1 MTRVLRT
8 LYGVLMAVWVGAM
21 AYFSALLTP
30 TLMRVFPERFGEIV
44 AALFPGYFRL
54 GEILA
59 GAAVLAAV
67 AEWRAVGGAPERKGA
82 LWRLL
87 IAAVALG
94 VVAYNREILL
104 SQAHAARGTD
114 AFWRLHGL
122 SMALNV
128 VAAVLALAGSVIS
141 YSGEGRHG
149 TR

>member
-67 AEWRAVGGAPERKGA
+67 AEWRAVGGAAERKGA

-94 VVAYNREILL
+94 
-104 SQAHAARGTD
+104 
-114 AFWRLHGL
+114 
-122 SMALNV
+122 
-128 VAAVLALAGSVIS
+128 
-141 YSGEGRHG
+141 
-149 TR
+149 